1 MVSLSDGG
9 PGLLTDTLLTLTLE
23 SQTPTPSTSGWLR
36 ALSPPACHELRLPWH
51 WAEEDFLKSCP
62 WKVVAIFFW
71 HIFNTRLLHG
81 PSFTQLDVRWF
92 RISVL
97 LRTRKNQMQI
107 LLYSSPKSLPP
118 SDTSRTMN
126 STRLKKKIKH
136 TKKWQPPWE
145 PKKGRKKEKKLRKKQ
160 KQVLNIRI
168 TTFTTYRL

>member
-9 PGLLTDTLLTLTLE
+9 PGLLKDTLLTLTLE

-71 HIFNTRLLHG
+71 HIFNTRLVHG

-126 STRLKKKIKH
+126 STRLKKKNQAYKKMTTTVR
-136 TKKWQPPWE
+136 TKK
-145 PKKGRKKEKKLRKKQ
+145 RKKERKKT
-160 KQVLNIRI
+160 KKE
-168 TTFTTYRL
+168 TETSFKY

>member
-51 WAEEDFLKSCP
+51 WAKEDFLKSCP

-126 STRLKKKIKH
+126 STRLKKKNQAYKKMTTTVR
-136 TKKWQPPWE
+136 TKK
-145 PKKGRKKEKKLRKKQ
+145 RKKERKKT
-160 KQVLNIRI
+160 KKE
-168 TTFTTYRL
+168 TETSFKY